1 MARAKKEAALTPE
14 ERLQAALV
22 PDWEW
27 PYKLPKNW
35 CWTRIGM
42 VSNFERGITFP
53 AAAKEAAPTEDN
65 IPCLRTANVQ
75 ENLEIDDMIYVNRDF
90 MKGNIA
96 KLVRENDIIMSS
108 ANSRELV
115 GKSSLVTH
123 IPFPMTFGG
132 FVLNIRAKEMSSKY
146 LFYFLRHEFLAGK
159 FIGESSQTTNIAN
172 INTTT
177 LGNYEIPLPPL
188 PEQQRIVDRI
198 ESLFAKLDEAKEK
211 AQAVVDSFEARKAA
225 ILHKAFTGE
234 LTAKWR
240 EEHGVR
246 MESWEKH
253 LLSTVSSLQTG
264 LMKGK
269 KYTGKTVELPYLRV
283 ANVQD
288 GFLRLDEIK
297 KIDVEEN
304 AISRY
309 SLAVGDVLFTK
320 EVNEKYLRNCD
331 IAFSDPK
338 KEEALKYAF
347 VNSRVLLVYG
357 AAGTGK
363 TTLIDMIPTM
373 LSGRRKLFLT
383 KTHTALQNLQRRIN
397 NPGADASFVSINSF
411 TKRVNLP
418 DYDVIFVDECSTIDN
433 RAMKVFLEKMRPDT
447 FLVLAGD
454 TYQIES
460 IDFGNWFTYAKDII
474 KTKGSNVELVS
485 TWRTKDPG
493 LIELWNETRN
503 KGALITEKLVIDGPF
518 SENIGEGVLNSEI
531 MDEVILCLNYDGKFG
546 LNNMNSYFQNANTG
560 TAVVWRDWKY
570 KVGDHILFNDTDR
583 FSLLYNNLK
592 GRIVQIELFDSRIR
606 FTVDVEIPLTEQ
618 DCQNDGIEFIDII
631 DDVTRIRFDVLDF
644 EEEMAD
650 EDRKKAIVPFQLA
663 YAVSIHKAQG
673 LEYRSVK
680 VVIPSSNAEKIT
692 HGIFYTAI
700 TRAKEKLKIY
710 WSSETMQEVVA
721 GFSVD
726 TSKQKSL
733 AIIKEKLKQD
743 KNT

>member
-1 MARAKKEAALTPE
+1 MLD
-14 ERLQAALV
+14 QI
-22 PDWEW
+22 
-27 PYKLPKNW
+27 N
-35 CWTRIGM
+35 
-42 VSNFERGITFP
+42 
-53 AAAKEAAPTEDN
+53 
-65 IPCLRTANVQ
+65 
-75 ENLEIDDMIYVNRDF
+75 
-90 MKGNIA
+90 
-96 KLVRENDIIMSS
+96 
-108 ANSRELV
+108 
-115 GKSSLVTH
+115 
-123 IPFPMTFGG
+123 
-132 FVLNIRAKEMSSKY
+132 
-146 LFYFLRHEFLAGK
+146 
-159 FIGESSQTTNIAN
+159 AN
-172 INTTT
+172 I
-177 LGNYEIPLPPL
+177 ERHI
-188 PEQQRIVDRI
+188 
-198 ESLFAKLDEAKEK
+198 
-211 AQAVVDSFEARKAA
+211 
-225 ILHKAFTGE
+225 
-234 LTAKWR
+234 
-240 EEHGVR
+240 
-246 MESWEKH
+246 
-253 LLSTVSSLQTG
+253 
-264 LMKGK
+264 
-269 KYTGKTVELPYLRV
+269 
-283 ANVQD
+283 
-288 GFLRLDEIK
+288 
-297 KIDVEEN
+297 
-304 AISRY
+304 
-309 SLAVGDVLFTK
+309 
-320 EVNEKYLRNCD
+320 
-331 IAFSDPK
+331 
-338 KEEALKYAF
+338 
-347 VNSRVLLVYG
+347 
-357 AAGTGK
+357 
-363 TTLIDMIPTM
+363 
-373 LSGRRKLFLT
+373 
-383 KTHTALQNLQRRIN
+383 KTHTERSDDDRAAVSVLETFLRSNGRINTSFASDDKWPNHDGTFEFVPDPDISRRPKQTFYVQIKGTRNYTEREGVIKYTLKDLAFPAFICGRVSLDPGILFVILNPAERGDERVFWKYMSPSFLNSIDFAKDSITVSFSPEEEILNNDESVLAFCERLEKIVERHSFVNQLERHSYSFEEAKRIVETCDTEITESIDNLSILNKSRDNISRRILTRLN
-397 NPGADASFVSINSF
+397 DLCISALLLNAMKDGYQSPNAGFAWEYSLLRANTKYLGNFYRGLQYIGRRIPEEGQAERLMLKYYSF

-418 DYDVIFVDECSTIDN
+418 DYDIIFVDECSTIDN

-546 LNNMNSYFQNANTG
+546 LNNMNSYFQNANTE

-592 GRIVQIELFDSRIR
+592 GQIVQIELFDSRIR

-726 TSKQKSL
+726 TSRQKSL